1 MKPFLSYFLLITLL
15 FPSIVESYHA
25 LEDSHTSHEDHF
37 LNFHQEKHNCDLG
50 LYFSLDLNSS
60 VNNFS
65 IETLPVFL
73 HDKNLKKSSNLI
85 SNFNLN
91 DINDRGPP
99 RD

>member
-1 MKPFLSYFLLITLL
+1 MKSFLSYFLLITLL
-15 FPSIVESYHA
+15 FPSIVESFHA
-25 LEDSHTSHEDHF
+25 LEDSHTSHEEHF

-50 LYFSLDLNSS
+50 LYFSLDFNSS
-60 VNNFS
+60 ES
-65 IETLPVFL
+65 DSDLEKLPVFL
-73 HDKNLKKSSNLI
+73 LDKNLKKPSNLI